1 MQDQTHFTPRLL
13 YSSQQLDR
21 ILIEIDGN
29 LTFLILGSLM
39 TIVGGLGWGKW
50 LTLRGTS
57 PDVLNEK
64 IKRLQEEANHFRG
77 IVGQQRGEFKI
88 NSDYDVNTDDGLVSI
103 ANSITPGILDL
114 LPKDVQTQV
123 KGLLN
128 SPDVVDLLHEIYK
141 KHPNEVKQL
150 LGGFLKTDSKSSV
163 TNDQQQQ
170 QKEQQAL
177 EDLGAA

>member
-21 ILIEIDGN
+21 ILIEIDTN
-29 LTFLILGSLM
+29 LTILLLGSLLA
-39 TIVGGLGWGKW
+39 IIGGLGWGKW
-50 LTLRGTS
+50 LALRGTS

-64 IKRLQEEANHFRG
+64 IKRIQEEANHYRG
-77 IVGQQRGEFKI
+77 IVSQQRGEFKI
-88 NSDYDVNTDDGLVSI
+88 DSHHDINTDDGLVSI

-141 KHPNEVKQL
+141 KHPKEVKEL
-150 LGGFLKTDSKSSV
+150 LGGFLKTNGKSSS
-163 TNDQQQQ
+163 TNEPTP
-170 QKEQQAL
+170 EQLQL
-177 EDLGAA
+177 ESVGGA